1 MNYSTGFEVF
11 DNFLEEKGGLKPGD
25 FITMT
30 SKRCSL
36 KTTTAISLASNII
49 DKNPDSTILHLDLN
63 MSTSKERVMDVTN
76 GFYHENYIICNSI
89 PNLLFPLEIV
99 DCIKKTIKSKEDINV
114 LIIDNYT
121 YLGMNRPDSEVD
133 DFVLRLKEVSKE
145 LNLIVINI
153 VEQRFL
159 GMENGKTKYDLI
171 QGGYTVVKNSKL
183 IIDIA
188 DTSVLYSDEWK
199 QTPYACL
206 SKLDFNNIDLYIK
219 EYFKD
224 AKHC

>member
-1 MNYSTGFEVF
+1 
-11 DNFLEEKGGLKPGD
+11 
-25 FITMT
+25 
-30 SKRCSL
+30 
-36 KTTTAISLASNII
+36 
-49 DKNPDSTILHLDLN
+49 
-63 MSTSKERVMDVTN
+63 
-76 GFYHENYIICNSI
+76 
-89 PNLLFPLEIV
+89 
-99 DCIKKTIKSKEDINV
+99 
-114 LIIDNYT
+114 
-121 YLGMNRPDSEVD
+121 MNRPDSEVD